1 MEWLNLAQKRMSLYF
16 NLEDDEERRMWE
28 HIDSKKKSQYIK
40 RLILNDMNGI
50 SIPASLPKNNVEICV
65 DDLEVKVNDS
75 EELGE
80 FPDGL

>member
-1 MEWLNLAQKRMSLYF
+1 MAQKRMSLYF
-16 NLEDDEERRMWE
+16 NLEDNEERRMWE
-28 HIDSKKKSQYIK
+28 HINSKKKSQYIK

-50 SIPASLPKNNVEICV
+50 SIPASLPKNNVKICV
-65 DDLEVKVNDS
+65 DDLEVKVDDS

>member
-1 MEWLNLAQKRMSLYF
+1 MAQKRMSLYF

-28 HIDSKKKSQYIK
+28 HIDSKKKSKYIK

-65 DDLEVKVNDS
+65 DDLEVKVDDS

>member
-1 MEWLNLAQKRMSLYF
+1 MINLTQKRMSLYF

-65 DDLEVKVNDS
+65 DDLEVKVDDS

>member
-1 MEWLNLAQKRMSLYF
+1 MSLYF

-50 SIPASLPKNNVEICV
+50 SIPASLPKSNVEICEDDSDFKV
-65 DDLEVKVNDS
+65 HDLEVKVDDS
-75 EELGE
+75 EELVE
-80 FPDGL
+80 FPEGL